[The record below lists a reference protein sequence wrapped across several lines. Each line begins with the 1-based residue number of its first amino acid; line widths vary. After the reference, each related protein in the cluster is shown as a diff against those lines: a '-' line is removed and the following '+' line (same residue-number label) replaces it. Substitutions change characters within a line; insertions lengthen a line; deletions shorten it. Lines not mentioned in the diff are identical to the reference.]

1 MTKNSL
7 NLELTKS
14 GTPKTYT
21 FQNADGTLAFLTDIP
36 TTTAPLTDSTNKRF
50 VSDAQLTVIG
60 NTSGT
65 NTGDETTSTI
75 KTKLSM
81 STAGALLVTEVAPV
95 PLYNQSLTQQGAGF
109 ATDTYLTGS
118 SIAIPNSS
126 LQAGA
131 RYRLVFDVS
140 KTAAGTATP
149 IITIRVGTAGTTADT
164 ARLTFTFLA
173 QTAVADIGTFEFW
186 VTFRTVGSGT
196 SAVIQGTGQ
205 VRHRLQITGLQNLVS
220 TTLQVT
226 SGGFDSTVSNLIIG
240 ASVNGGASA
249 AWTVQM
255 VQSELNN
262 LI

>member
-1 MTKNSL
+1 MATKNSL

-21 FQNADGTLAFLTDIP
+21 FQNADGTLAFLTDI
-36 TTTAPLTDSTNKRF
+36 TGTN
-50 VSDAQLTVIG
+50 
-60 NTSGT
+60 SGT
-65 NTGDETTSTI
+65 NTGDETTATI

-81 STAGALLVTEVAPV
+81 STAGATLVTKVQPT
-95 PLYNQSLTQQGAGF
+95 PIYNQSVSLQTGF
-109 ATDTYLTGS
+109 ATETYLTGS

-126 LQAGA
+126 LQSGA
-131 RYRLVFDVS
+131 RFRLIFDVS
-140 KTAAGTATP
+140 KTAAGLATP
-149 IITIRVGTAGTTADT
+149 IIRIKIGTAGTTADAT
-164 ARLTFTFLA
+164 ILTFTFLA

-196 SAVIQGTGQ
+196 SAVIQGTAQ
-205 VRHRLQITGLQNLVS
+205 ARHRLSATGLQNLPS
-220 TTLQVT
+220 PTLQVT

-240 ASVNGGASA
+240 ASVNAGASA

>member
-7 NLELTKS
+7 NLEITKS

-21 FQNADGTLAFLTDIP
+21 FQNSDGTLAHLSDI
-36 TTTAPLTDSTNKRF
+36 TGTN
-50 VSDAQLTVIG
+50 
-60 NTSGT
+60 SGT
-65 NTGDETTSTI
+65 NTGDETTATI
-75 KTKLSM
+75 KSKLSM
-81 STAGALLVTEVAPV
+81 STAGALLVTEIAPV
-95 PLYNQSLTQQGAGF
+95 PLYNQSVAQQGAGF
-109 ATDTYLTGS
+109 ATETYLTGS
-118 SIAIPNSS
+118 NISIPNSS

-131 RYRLVFDVS
+131 RYKLIFDVS

-149 IITIRVGTAGTTADT
+149 IIRIKIGTAGTTADAT
-164 ARLTFTFLA
+164 ILTFTFLA
-173 QTAVADIGTFEFW
+173 QTAVADIGTFEVW
-186 VTFRTVGSGT
+186 VTFRSVGSGT
-196 SAVIQGTGQ
+196 SAVIQGTAQ
-205 VRHRLQITGLQNLVS
+205 VRHRLSATGLQNLPS
-220 TTLQVT
+220 PTLQVT

>member
-7 NLELTKS
+7 NLEITKS

-36 TTTAPLTDSTNKRF
+36 TTTASLTDSTNKRF
-50 VSDAQLTVIG
+50 VTDVDLVDLG
-60 NTSGT
+60 NLSGT
-65 NTGDETTSTI
+65 NTGDETTGTI
-75 KTKLSM
+75 KSKLSM
-81 STAGALLVTEVAPV
+81 STEGSTLVTRVQPT
-95 PLYNQSLTQQGAGF
+95 PLYNQSVAQQGAGF

-118 SIAIPNSS
+118 SISIPNSS
-126 LQAGA
+126 LKIGT
-131 RYRLVFDVS
+131 RYRLIFDVS

-149 IITIRVGTAGTTADT
+149 IITIRIGTAGTTADT

-226 SGGFDSTVSNLIIG
+226 SAGFDSTVSNLIIG
-240 ASVNGGASA
+240 ASVNAGASA

-255 VQSELNN
+255 VQAELNN
-262 LI
+262 LL

>member
-1 MTKNSL
+1 MTKNAL
-7 NLELTKS
+7 NLEITKS

-21 FQNADGTLAFLTDIP
+21 FQNSDGTLAHLSDI
-36 TTTAPLTDSTNKRF
+36 TGTN
-50 VSDAQLTVIG
+50 
-60 NTSGT
+60 SGT
-65 NTGDETTSTI
+65 NTGDETTATI
-75 KTKLSM
+75 KSKLSM
-81 STAGALLVTEVAPV
+81 STAGETLVTKVAPT
-95 PLYNQSLTQQGAGF
+95 PIYNQSVAQQTSF
-109 ATDTYLTGS
+109 ATEAYLTGS

-131 RYRLVFDVS
+131 RYRLIFDVS

-149 IITIRVGTAGTTADT
+149 IIRIKIGTAGTTADAT
-164 ARLTFTFLA
+164 ILTFTFLA
-173 QTAVADIGTFEFW
+173 QTAAADIGTFEFW

-205 VRHRLQITGLQNLVS
+205 VRHRLSATGLQNLPS
-220 TTLQVT
+220 PTLQVT

-249 AWTVQM
+249 VWTVQM
-255 VQSELNN
+255 VQAELNN

>member
-7 NLELTKS
+7 NLEITKS
-14 GTPKTYT
+14 GTPHTYT
-21 FQNADGTLAFLTDIP
+21 FQNSDGTLAHLTDI
-36 TTTAPLTDSTNKRF
+36 TGTN
-50 VSDAQLTVIG
+50 
-60 NTSGT
+60 SGT
-65 NTGDETTSTI
+65 NTGDETTATI
-75 KTKLSM
+75 KSKLSM
-81 STAGALLVTEVAPV
+81 STAGALLVSEVAPV
-95 PLYNQSLTQQGAGF
+95 PLYNQSLAQQGAGF

-118 SIAIPNSS
+118 SIAIPNGS

-131 RYRLVFDVS
+131 RYKLVFDVS

-149 IITIRVGTAGTTADT
+149 IISIRIGTNGTTADT

-173 QTAVADIGTFEFW
+173 QTAAADIGTFEFW
-186 VTFRTVGSGT
+186 VTFRKVGSGT
-196 SAVIQGTGQ
+196 SAVIQGCGQ
-205 VRHRLQITGLQNLVS
+205 VRHRLQITGLQNLTS

-249 AWTVQM
+249 SWTVQM
-255 VQSELNN
+255 VQAELNN